1 MNETRFGSTSNPT
14 TALLKTSPLTP
25 CPEISTITDADLR
38 NFIST
43 GITVKIPTPFTKIST
58 SALFGVNVDGFIP
71 PYNIKSP
78 KNESPSPI
86 FMNLFPIQPTS
97 DGYRLGVSIVQ
108 EMSQLPPIINFLS
121 HRYIS
126 GNIKIAVRVSSN
138 TALTGNFIVTQG
150 SGMVRDFYTNGE
162 GETNAVPYDG
172 LRFLNSSD
180 SGIDYAPGSFTN
192 LDVSLNR
199 NLSITPIR
207 RDVTQKTDLARKFTF
222 VAQTNLKENKAQ
234 VIRYNVE
241 ASQFVEDWLLFTPV
255 SDFAGIAAN
264 QLSFTFY
271 FDYSGCNFYTP
282 MLAMMPFPPQMDTSG
297 DPAERREIFNFTETF
312 KGKYSDLSIHQYKFL
327 HATSTARKTV
337 SAEEKQR
344 YLQEQQR
351 REQIRMQQHQQQ
363 QRNNNV
369 I

>member
-1 MNETRFGSTSNPT
+1 MNETRFGTALNPT

-25 CPEISTITDADLR
+25 CPEIETISDADLR

-71 PYNIKSP
+71 PYNIHSP
-78 KNESPSPI
+78 REGTPTPI
-86 FMNLFPIQPTS
+86 FMNLFPVQPTE
-97 DGYRLGVSIVQ
+97 DGLRLNLIIVQ

-121 HRYIS
+121 HRFIS

-162 GETNAVPYDG
+162 GETNAVPYKG

-192 LDVSLNR
+192 FDVSLNR

-207 RDVTQKTDLARKFTF
+207 RDVTQKTDLARKFSF
-222 VAQTNLKENKAQ
+222 VSTTNIKENKAQ
-234 VIRYNVE
+234 VMDYNIQ

-282 MLAMMPFPPQMDTSG
+282 MLAMMPFPPQTDST
-297 DPAERREIFNFTETF
+297 DPANRREIFDFTATF
-312 KGKYSDLSIHQYKFL
+312 KDKYSGLPISEYKFL
-327 HATSTARKTV
+327 RSTS
-337 SAEEKQR
+337 SAKAITQEEKQR
-344 YLQEQQR
+344 YLQEQRR
-351 REQIRMQQHQQQ
+351 REQIRQQQQQQQ
-363 QRNNNV
+363 QRSNETF
-369 I
+369 

>member
-1 MNETRFGSTSNPT
+1 MNETRFGIAPNPT

-25 CPEISTITDADLR
+25 CPEIETISDADLR

-71 PYNIKSP
+71 PYNIRSTKAGSP
-78 KNESPSPI
+78 TPI
-86 FMNLFPIQPTS
+86 FMNLFPIQPTE
-97 DGYRLGVSIVQ
+97 DGLRLNLIIVQ

-121 HRYIS
+121 HRFIS

-150 SGMVRDFYTNGE
+150 SGMVRDFYTNGQ
-162 GETNAVPYDG
+162 GETNAVPYRG

-207 RDVTQKTDLARKFTF
+207 RDVTQKTDLPRKFNFICTS
-222 VAQTNLKENKAQ
+222 NLKQNKMQ
-234 VIRYNVE
+234 VVDYNIQ

-282 MLAMMPFPPQMDTSG
+282 MLAMMPFPPQNDST
-297 DPAERREIFNFTETF
+297 DPANRREIFDFTATF
-312 KGKYSDLSIHQYKFL
+312 KDKYSDLPIHEYKFL
-327 HATSTARKTV
+327 HGSSSSRNLN
-337 SAEEKQR
+337 SDERQR
-344 YLQEQQR
+344 YLQEQKR
-351 REQIRMQQHQQQ
+351 REHQRQLQLQQ
-363 QRNNNV
+363 QRNNDV

>member
-25 CPEISTITDADLR
+25 CPEITTISDADLR

-71 PYNIKSP
+71 PYNIRSTKSG
-78 KNESPSPI
+78 SPTPI
-86 FMNLFPIQPTS
+86 FMNLFPVQPTE
-97 DGYRLGVSIVQ
+97 DGLRLNIAIVQ

-121 HRYIS
+121 HRFIS

-150 SGMVRDFYTNGE
+150 SGMVRDFYTNSE
-162 GETNAVPYDG
+162 GETNAVAYEG
-172 LRFLNSSD
+172 LRFLNASD

-207 RDVTQKTDLARKFTF
+207 RDVTQKTDLPRKFNF
-222 VAQTNLKENKAQ
+222 VCTSNLKENKAQ
-234 VIRYNVE
+234 VTDYNIQ

-271 FDYSGCNFYTP
+271 FDYSACNFYTP
-282 MLAMMPFPPQMDTSG
+282 MLAMMPFPPQTDST
-297 DPAERREIFNFTETF
+297 DPTNRREIFEFTRTF
-312 KGKYSDLSIHQYKFL
+312 KGKFSDLAISQYKFL
-327 HATSTARKTV
+327 RSTSEAARKPLT
-337 SAEEKQR
+337 AEEKQR
-344 YLQEQQR
+344 IIQEQQR
-351 REQIRMQQHQQQ
+351 RAQQ
-363 QRNNNV
+363 QRQIQRSNEV
-369 I
+369 Y